1 MQTPSRTIFRLCN
14 WIIGADFYRAM
25 VATAA
30 WEKLLTGHR
39 PVRNWT
45 QLRYQAC
52 SVQKITCILR
62 KINKNCCHQSCIFD
76 SNMHQMV
83 CRRGLHPCRPTG
95 GAYSAPFDPLAVFRG
110 PTSKGRGGRKFVLCP
125 RKKKKRSRRLW
136 TESYLREMFCK
147 FQTSVISR
155 S

>member
-1 MQTPSRTIFRLCN
+1 MRTPSRTIFRLCN

-52 SVQKITCILR
+52 SEQKITCILR
-62 KINKNCCHQSCIFD
+62 KINKNCCHHSCIFD

-83 CRRGLHPCRPTG
+83 CRLGLRPCRPTG
-95 GAYSAPFDPLAVFRG
+95 KAYSAPFDPWLYLG
-110 PTSKGRGGRKFVLCP
+110 GLLLKGGEGGSSSFALE
-125 RKKKKRSRRLW
+125 RKKEKSAPMNRTFVRCFVNFRRP
-136 TESYLREMFCK
+136 S
-147 FQTSVISR
+147 
-155 S
+155 